1 MIIAF
6 SLGLATSALEDV
18 DNTDVTDSNISSLDV
33 EIAVTEA

>member
-6 SLGLATSALEDV
+6 SLGSASALEDV

-33 EIAVTEA
+33 GIAETEA